1 MRKTKRQMKIN
12 LFIIIILF
20 LTSCENES
28 SLNKELKN
36 DSYITKF
43 FSSEEINE
51 IEKIIKFVDNLILIN
66 NIHID
71 IDKAYHYYL
80 DSINELAFE
89 GDRNAMTFDEKIKY
103 KFLFDLDN
111 ELFNEIWEK
120 QNTSRLIHTRDTTL
134 HNLENFITIDL
145 NIKGKYLQMLN
156 EIEDNN
162 MLFKEIYNDSQAIG
176 GLPPTLITGFFYY
189 NHKYDF
195 NEIHYRLWAA
205 ILLLSIEESYE
216 QKVERY
222 LNK

>member
-1 MRKTKRQMKIN
+1 MRKTKRKMKTN
-12 LFIIIILF
+12 LFIVLLLF
-20 LTSCENES
+20 LSSCTYENNLRKGLE
-28 SLNKELKN
+28 N
-36 DSYITKF
+36 DSYLTEYF
-43 FSSEEINE
+43 TQGEIKE
-51 IEKIIKFVDNLILIN
+51 LEKIIVFVDSLILTN

-71 IDKAYHYYL
+71 INKAYHYYL
-80 DSINELAFE
+80 DSINNMSDEDFRNELP
-89 GDRNAMTFDEKIKY
+89 FDENIKY
-103 KFLFDLDN
+103 KFLFNLDN
-111 ELFNEIWEK
+111 ELFDEIWEK
-120 QNTSRLIHTRDTTL
+120 QNTAQLVHTRDTTL

-156 EIEDNN
+156 EIEDKN